1 MNTTTTLPI
10 DVLLGVPEPARDR
23 WQPLR
28 AGILNLFLY
37 DEQVFAFHNG
47 RLLLR
52 GNNGTGKSM
61 ALEVL
66 LPYLLDAELTPSRLS
81 TFGGR
86 ERSMH
91 LWLIGFDKT
100 GVRTS
105 ERGYTWVEFGRRLP
119 GGPCEHFTAGA
130 MLEATRDGPVKAHYF
145 TTAARIGVHLSV
157 GRPGAEP
164 LNAKQLAA
172 ALAEQ
177 AALGRP
183 GLVHADPAGHRSA
196 VNETLYGLSGPR
208 YGALRRTLLQLR
220 RPKLSDKLD
229 EKGLNDILRDSL
241 PPVTDAI
248 VDDLAEGFERL
259 DRHAAAVAELEDMV
273 ADLRKIRD
281 SYRAYARI
289 VTAARA
295 DAVAAAESA
304 ITAISEQSTS
314 ARSAIESAKSA
325 LEAITAREEEIE
337 AELARIRGRSTTL
350 RRLDAYQ
357 KGQDLEPL
365 RDLVTSLRTSSGN
378 ASHAAGRAEH
388 AMVTDAAAAERVIAV
403 AITAREHTRTERD
416 KPSACANQAR
426 TQELDDQLSAALETL
441 TATDAPDE
449 ETTDQLIAAA
459 RKLLSTLDSQTG
471 ACAAEIQSLA
481 RLSSESRTDAAAL
494 ATARN
499 EVDRARSDVN
509 HAEELLNARLE
520 QDRDV
525 TLAWIS
531 ELDGWAEASEQLR
544 AGEAPPLPWDP
555 DTALDRAPRWAAEAA
570 AARTTALLGAQERHL
585 RAASERDAAADAS
598 TDAARRAQQI
608 AGLIDAARHAEQA
621 YASARAAY
629 RDTVAAWASSAA
641 ELSLGEPPPY
651 GSAWPLEGTH
661 SAASAWASRASA
673 LRTRAVLTEQT
684 AAAAEIAR
692 TVQIISELQA
702 REGHL
707 AEGGLP
713 ELPAPATRQAS
724 RVGRTGAPL
733 YMLIDFA
740 PSVTAADRHGIEAAA
755 IGSGIADAWLSPD
768 GRLQSADGK
777 LLLDVQLDISPPA
790 PAGATL
796 ADVLVT
802 DDQCQAAGIP
812 AQLVSAV
819 LARVGCACSAQA
831 AGHEAHLVL
840 GRDGSWRAGPVTGAY
855 LADTVT
861 LIGASNREAA
871 RLVALTDTRRQLGHW
886 REQLHRSETRS
897 SQLAA
902 SLSRLAAEQHRLPP
916 GGDVIRA
923 GEAADQAASD
933 VVRAAF
939 DLQAYIARSKVSPPS
954 VTETDEEH
962 AATQASDL
970 EQSLSQLAEDIGTG
984 PETASAG
991 PMRWLAGQAQ
1001 ELAAAWTAAAAARR
1015 ARAQECHDLLAE
1027 AERERTAIPDVASVR
1042 QARTD
1047 IAAATA
1053 ELSGA
1058 RRRLEA
1064 REQEEKPAR

>member
-1 MNTTTTLPI
+1 MNTTATLPM
-10 DVLLGVPEPARDR
+10 DVLLGVPEPARGR

-105 ERGYTWVEFGRRLP
+105 ERGYTWVEFGKRLP
-119 GGPCEHFTAGA
+119 GGQCEHFTAGA
-130 MLEATRDGPVKAHYF
+130 MLEATRDGPVRAHYF

-183 GLVHADPAGHRSA
+183 GMVHADPAGHRAA

-259 DRHAAAVAELEDMV
+259 DRHAAAVAELEDTV

-289 VTAARA
+289 ATAARA

-304 ITAISEQSTS
+304 ITAISEQSTAATS
-314 ARSAIESAKSA
+314 ALESAKSG
-325 LEAITAREEEIE
+325 LEAIAAREEEIE

-365 RDLVTSLRTSSGN
+365 RDLVASLRTSTGN
-378 ASHAAGRAEH
+378 ASHAARRAEH
-388 AMVTDAAAAERVIAV
+388 TMVTDAAAAERAIGA
-403 AITAREHTRTERD
+403 AITAHEHTRTERD
-416 KPSACANQAR
+416 EPSACAGQAR
-426 TQELDDQLSAALETL
+426 TQELDHRLSAALEAL

-449 ETTDQLIAAA
+449 ETTDHLIAAA
-459 RKLLSTLDSQTG
+459 RELLGTLDSQTG
-471 ACAAEIQSLA
+471 AWAAEIQSLA

-499 EVDRARSDVN
+499 EADRARSDVN
-509 HAEELLNARLE
+509 RAEELLNARLE

-531 ELDGWAEASEQLR
+531 ELDRWAEASEQLR

-570 AARTTALLGAQERHL
+570 AARTTALLAAQERHL
-585 RAASERDAAADAS
+585 QAASERDAAVGAS

-608 AGLIDAARHAEQA
+608 AGLIDAAGHAEQA

-629 RDTVAAWASSAA
+629 RDTVAAWASSTA
-641 ELSLGEPPPY
+641 ELSLGEPPPH
-651 GSAWPLEGTH
+651 GPAAWPLEGTRA
-661 SAASAWASRASA
+661 AASAWASRAGA
-673 LRTRAVLTEQT
+673 VRTRAVLTEQT

-692 TVQIISELQA
+692 TAQIISELQA

-724 RVGRTGAPL
+724 RAGRMGAPL

-740 PSVTAADRHGIEAAA
+740 PSVTAADRLGIEAAA

-777 LLLDVQLDISPPA
+777 LLLDVQLDISPAGGRRPVSGRRHLR
-790 PAGATL
+790 PAGL
-796 ADVLVT
+796 
-802 DDQCQAAGIP
+802 CG
-812 AQLVSAV
+812 
-819 LARVGCACSAQA
+819 ARPGRLCALS
-831 AGHEAHLVL
+831 
-840 GRDGSWRAGPVTGAY
+840 TG
-855 LADTVT
+855 
-861 LIGASNREAA
+861 
-871 RLVALTDTRRQLGHW
+871 
-886 REQLHRSETRS
+886 
-897 SQLAA
+897 
-902 SLSRLAAEQHRLPP
+902 
-916 GGDVIRA
+916 
-923 GEAADQAASD
+923 
-933 VVRAAF
+933 
-939 DLQAYIARSKVSPPS
+939 
-954 VTETDEEH
+954 
-962 AATQASDL
+962 
-970 EQSLSQLAEDIGTG
+970 
-984 PETASAG
+984 
-991 PMRWLAGQAQ
+991 
-1001 ELAAAWTAAAAARR
+1001 RR
-1015 ARAQECHDLLAE
+1015 A
-1027 AERERTAIPDVASVR
+1027 
-1042 QARTD
+1042 
-1047 IAAATA
+1047 
-1053 ELSGA
+1053 
-1058 RRRLEA
+1058 
-1064 REQEEKPAR
+1064 